1 MKKLLFALLFAL
13 SLPLTISCTSMPPVV
28 SLTSSQ
34 TQDSLNL
41 FWKQQERKKIEVQ
54 TIQAKIRLDIVE
66 KKRSVSGV
74 GTVFSS
80 PDGLRLELRDP
91 LGRLQY
97 AVVLQGNKKFT
108 AYYPSQNTTYS
119 DSTHGA
125 NYLKEFLNL
134 GMNFYELKNLWLGVV
149 PITRS
154 NSQLEGVKPS
164 EKFGQH
170 WLNFKKSDLH
180 LATLVDVNNGD
191 VLKVVW
197 QSPSFAVEFEF
208 SDFASCCQE
217 HVPSGDS
224 PRIGRNVFLK
234 NGNQESEIELDWV
247 TISIAK
253 KRDQSVFELDLPANV
268 KRVFLN

>member
-1 MKKLLFALLFAL
+1 MKKLLFALLRTL
-13 SLPLTISCTSMPPVV
+13 LLPLTISCTSMPPVV

-41 FWKQQERKKIEVQ
+41 FWKQQERKKVEVQ

-66 KKRSVSGV
+66 KKRSLSGV

-80 PDGLRLELRDP
+80 PEGLRLELRDP
-91 LGRLQY
+91 LGSLQY
-97 AVVLQGNKKFT
+97 AVVLQGNK
-108 AYYPSQNTTYS
+108 

-134 GMNFYELKNLWLGVV
+134 GMNFYDLKNLWLGVV

-154 NSQLEGVKPS
+154 NSELEGVKPG

-170 WLNFKKSDLH
+170 WLNLKKSDLQ
-180 LATLVDVNNGD
+180 LAILIDVNNGD

-208 SDFASCCQE
+208 SDFASCCKE

-247 TISIAK
+247 TILSAK

-268 KRVFLN
+268 KKVFLN